1 MTWKKIKRY
10 VTRCP
15 ICRGRFMRN
24 GATKPSF
31 IREGTNQLSTN
42 NRYPIAL
49 HNILERRMKKTLNQ
63 KEMHAE
69 YFSEGIKLCFLLQ
82 KFYEFE
88 LNSAKWKKSSLCPG
102 CLDYIY
108 LNGVYVLERSHS
120 IHVYCLKK
128 WKEVNKVCQICNKKR
143 KLETV
148 YKDLLVILDEKN
160 FPFYQNDSNEQ
171 FEDESDKLKQE
182 NAILHLRIAEAALML
197 EKAMK
202 LEDDQQ
208 IRRMSQ

>member
-1 MTWKKIKRY
+1 
-10 VTRCP
+10 
-15 ICRGRFMRN
+15 MRN

-42 NRYPIAL
+42 SRYPIAL

-69 YFSEGIKLCFLLQ
+69 YFSEGIRLCFLLQ

-88 LNSAKWKKSSLCPG
+88 LNFAKWKKSSLCPS
-102 CLDYIY
+102 CLEYFC
-108 LNGVYVLERSHS
+108 LNDICISQCSRS
-120 IHVYCLKK
+120 IHIPCFEK
-128 WKEVNKVCQICNKKR
+128 WKEVNKLCQICNKKR

-171 FEDESDKLKQE
+171 LEDESDKLKQQ
-182 NAILHLRIAEAALML
+182 NAILHLRMAEAALML

-202 LEDDQQ
+202 LKDDQQ

>member
-1 MTWKKIKRY
+1 MWSYISFSVHYDMEKKRY

-42 NRYPIAL
+42 SRYPIAL
-49 HNILERRMKKTLNQ
+49 HNI
-63 KEMHAE
+63 
-69 YFSEGIKLCFLLQ
+69 CFLLQ

-88 LNSAKWKKSSLCPG
+88 LNFAKWKKSSLCPS
-102 CLDYIY
+102 CLEYFC
-108 LNGVYVLERSHS
+108 LNDICISQCSRS
-120 IHVYCLKK
+120 IHIPCFEK
-128 WKEVNKVCQICNKKR
+128 WKEVNKLCQICNKKR

-171 FEDESDKLKQE
+171 LEDESDKLKQQ
-182 NAILHLRIAEAALML
+182 NAILHLRMAEAALML

-202 LEDDQQ
+202 LKDDQQ